1 MDEALAVGGRKRV
14 PAEHASATWRLRAR
28 TGACWVDSEAFS
40 IQELVRT
47 IGPPPR
53 ALPHMVAY
61 LSASAV
67 YEVAAGRRGTAGG
80 GRAVAL
86 NFAGHPR
93 GERFP

>member
-14 PAEHASATWRLRAR
+14 PAKHASATWRLRAR

-40 IQELVRT
+40 IQEKICSSADRT
-47 IGPPPR
+47 TPR

-67 YEVAAGRRGTAGG
+67 YEVAAGR
-80 GRAVAL
+80 
-86 NFAGHPR
+86 
-93 GERFP
+93 